1 MNNWIDKRS
10 TSSCFSSEWTSR
22 RDYTRIKLP
31 GPQYLYSVRLSVC
44 LSCLKPKFDQ
54 LFCLSCLDLRCPRT
68 NKKLHSALCSSPF
81 TKQRWK
87 FSMYVLLIFQ
97 LTKSDKKK
105 SKLSVWSLFDLAW
118 ICNVRR
124 LYSFMEKK
132 SCNRKHFDFLIFA
145 LTFSV
150 NCYSTC

>member
-10 TSSCFSSEWTSR
+10 TSSCFSSAISR
-22 RDYTRIKLP
+22 RDYTKNKLP

-44 LSCLKPKFDQ
+44 LSETKIWWTF
-54 LFCLSCLDLRCPRT
+54 LSVLPEFKGST

-105 SKLSVWSLFDLAW
+105 SKLSVWSLYDLAW
-118 ICNVRR
+118 ICDVRR

-132 SCNRKHFDFLIFA
+132 SCEGKYFDFFIFA